1 MMDFTVFVNFEK
13 NLTPFMFVYSLNHEI
28 EKGLSKKHKV
38 KDFYFM
44 FQSEENQKKT
54 WKHKTQLPPKRN

>member
-1 MMDFTVFVNFEK
+1 
-13 NLTPFMFVYSLNHEI
+13 MFVYSLNHEI